1 VLYTD
6 RCIKLQRL
14 RLTSIIAKG
23 PLFRLPRSSKTAR
36 RSHAPDAA
44 RRPTC
49 RLAKS
54 TPRRSRGFVPCN
66 NPPRL
71 RRRRACVPGSQPPP
85 SAAASPPAQT
95 PSRSQTMITAVL
107 LFAGVPAQHA
117 LHLADRATA
126 TASTSSIHRQRRVPG
141 EGEPEYVAH
150 RRADLCL
157 LSPETVCSPS
167 LTHLRRR

>member
-1 VLYTD
+1 MAVRRAMASAAEIDEHNRKRAPFPSSSLVEVRTQVT
-6 RCIKLQRL
+6 R
-14 RLTSIIAKG
+14 
-23 PLFRLPRSSKTAR
+23 PRR
-36 RSHAPDAA
+36 RAP
-44 RRPTC
+44 PTC
-49 RLAKS
+49 RPAKS

-157 LSPETVCSPS
+157 LSPETACSPS